1 MKIKINQLKFKEG
14 VGITERISSRS
25 SSLPILK
32 NIIIRAQKN
41 IINISSTDLETGI
54 QWWAIAKTEKEGEVV
69 VPANILSGFINFLP
83 DKNIELTTIKNDLII
98 ECGSY
103 KTQIKGFNSDDFP
116 IIPEVAEKNSIL
128 INAKDLC
135 KGLSQIS
142 DIPSFST
149 TRPEISG
156 IFFNFKKD
164 RLKLVATDSYRLG
177 EKSLL
182 LNKVIENDFSF
193 ILPQKAVKEII
204 GIFGEKDGDINI
216 VLGASQVL
224 FELTMKE
231 IIHPQIKFTSRIIE
245 GEYPNYEEII
255 PAKNSIQAILNRND
269 LLNQIKAAGLFSGK
283 VSEVVL
289 RIDPDKKE
297 VAVLSQSPESG
308 EYSSTLTG
316 KITGKKE
323 SVSFNHR
330 FLTDGLGN
338 IKSSEIV
345 FETNSGSEPGV
356 FKPVGESDF
365 LYIVMPIRAN

>member
-1 MKIKINQLKFKEG
+1 MKIKINQIKLKEG
-14 VGITERISSRS
+14 VGIAERVSSKS

-41 IINISSTDLETGI
+41 IINICSTDLETGI
-54 QWWAIAKTEKEGEVV
+54 QWWGVAKTEKEGEVV
-69 VPANILSGFINFLP
+69 VPANILSSFINFLP
-83 DKNIELTTIKNDLII
+83 DKNIELTTSKNDLVI
-98 ECGSY
+98 ECGNY

-116 IIPEVAEKNSIL
+116 IIPEVAEKNSVS

-135 KGLSQIS
+135 KSLSQIS
-142 DIPSFST
+142 DIPNFST

-164 RLKLVATDSYRLG
+164 KLKLVATDSYRLG
-177 EKSLL
+177 EKSLPL
-182 LNKVIENDFSF
+182 DRSIKDDFSF

-204 GIFGEKDGDINI
+204 GIFGERDGDVNI
-216 VLGASQVL
+216 ILGPNQVL
-224 FELTMKE
+224 FESTMKE
-231 IIHPQIKFTSRIIE
+231 ISHPQIKFTSRVVE
-245 GEYPNYEEII
+245 GDYPNYEEII
-255 PAKNSIQAILNRND
+255 PTKNSVQVVLNRSD

-289 RIDPDKKE
+289 KINPEKKE
-297 VAVLSQSPESG
+297 VEILSQSPEFG
-308 EYSSTLTG
+308 EYSSTLAG

-330 FLTDGLGN
+330 FLIDGLSN

-345 FETNSGSEPGV
+345 FETNSSGEPGV

-365 LYIVMPIRAN
+365 LYIVMPIKAN